1 MSKLEPTNEA
11 SAIAE
16 QGGGTTKVEQL
27 IQQYCPDGVE
37 YKSIESVTKSICSGL
52 NPRKNFTLNG
62 KGAICYYLTV
72 KEMTT
77 GKIVFSDKTDK
88 ITPDAVN
95 TIQNRSRLET
105 DDILLSGIG
114 TIGKVAIVDIPVDNW
129 NCSESVLLLKPKKE
143 IIYPKYLKYILE
155 GNETQAYFNF
165 HATGST
171 LKGIRQKDLR
181 THFIPVPPLPVQEEI
196 VRILD
201 TLTELQAE
209 LQAELQKRKQQYE
222 YYRDKLLS
230 FSDLGNW
237 GRNVSVEWKKLGDVA
252 DLLSGFPFDSTQ
264 FTKEGVRLMR
274 GVNIKRGQLC
284 FNENDDRYW
293 KSTAGLEKYIVD
305 ENDIVISMDGSLVGK
320 SFGMVKKEHLPLLL
334 VQRVA
339 RIRSSVF
346 NINFIYHCINNWFP
360 NYVDKKKTQGA
371 IPHISMNDIANFPIP
386 SPSLEEQ
393 EKIASILDRFDTLT
407 TDITAGLPAEIEA
420 RRKQYEYYRD
430 KLLTFKKK

>member
-1 MSKLEPTNEA
+1 MSKLEE
-11 SAIAE
+11 
-16 QGGGTTKVEQL
+16 L

-37 YKSIESVTKSICSGL
+37 YKSIESITKNICSGL

-62 KGAICYYLTV
+62 KGANCYYLTV

-95 TIQNRSRLET
+95 IIQNRSRLET

-129 NCSESVLLLKPKKE
+129 NCSESVLLLKPNKD
-143 IIYPKYLKYILE
+143 IICPKYLKYILE
-155 GNETQAYFNF
+155 GNETQAYFNS

-181 THFIPVPPLPVQEEI
+181 THSIPVPPLPVQEEI

-201 TLTELQAE
+201 SFTELQAE
-209 LQAELQKRKQQYE
+209 LQAELQKRLQQYN

-230 FSDLGNW
+230 FNELNRGGQS
-237 GRNVSVEWKKLGDVA
+237 VSVEWKKLGDVA
-252 DLLSGFPFDSTQ
+252 DLGTGSHNTQDGLVEGQYPFYT
-264 FTKEGVRLMR
+264 R
-274 GVNIKRGQLC
+274 GSEILYL
-284 FNENDDRYW
+284 NDYDYDETAII
-293 KSTAGLEKYIVD
+293 TAG
-305 ENDIVISMDGSLVGK
+305 DGAGVGK
-320 SFGMVKKEHLPLLL
+320 VFHF
-334 VQRVA
+334 VQGKYALHQRAYRIVPNEKIMLA
-339 RIRSSVF
+339 RFVYYYIGATFYNYIMKSSVSSSVVS
-346 NINFIYHCINNWFP
+346 IRKP
-360 NYVDKKKTQGA
+360 MMVNY
-371 IPHISMNDIANFPIP
+371 PIP
-386 SPSLEEQ
+386 VPSLEEQ
-393 EKIASILDRFDTLT
+393 QKIVDILDRFDTLT

-430 KLLTFKKK
+430 QLLTFKQKA